1 MTRLALFA
9 CMFELVWT
17 TAVCAGEFVVPPVF
31 AQDFNAE
38 AEFTDANKLYEQSRY
53 DAALQKYLLLDS
65 LGYQSGELYFN
76 IGNAFY
82 KTGAVGK
89 SILYYEKAKQF
100 LGEDDD
106 LQNNLEIARLRTQD
120 KIPQI
125 PPFFLDAV
133 ASKFLGIFSI
143 GTLAF
148 LFATSVYLL
157 VGVVI
162 LRVKNFLPNDVI
174 FRVSQTLFIILVAF
188 FGTMFIAKAYRES
201 STTEGVTIAPTLNA
215 KSEPRDQSTTL
226 FVVHE
231 GLKVQLARSEGDWVE
246 IKLPD
251 GNKGWV
257 RAAEVGIIQ
266 P

>member
-1 MTRLALFA
+1 MTRIALFA
-9 CMFELVWT
+9 CVFGLLWT
-17 TAVCAGEFVVPPVF
+17 TAVCAGELVVPPVF

-38 AEFTDANKLYEQSRY
+38 AEFTDANKLYEQSNY
-53 DAALQKYLLLDS
+53 GAALQKYLLLDS

-82 KTGAVGK
+82 KTGAIGRA
-89 SILYYEKAKQF
+89 ILYYEKAKRF

-106 LQNNLEIARLRTQD
+106 VQNNLEIARLRTQD
-120 KIPQI
+120 KIPQM

-133 ASKFLGIFSI
+133 ASKFLGAFSI

-148 LFATSVYLL
+148 LFAASVYLL

-162 LRVKNFLPNDVI
+162 LHIKNFLPNNII
-174 FRVSQTLFIILVAF
+174 FRVSQTLCVIFVAF

-201 STTEGVTIAPTLNA
+201 STTEGVTIAPTLSA

-257 RAAEVGIIQ
+257 RAAQVGIIQ